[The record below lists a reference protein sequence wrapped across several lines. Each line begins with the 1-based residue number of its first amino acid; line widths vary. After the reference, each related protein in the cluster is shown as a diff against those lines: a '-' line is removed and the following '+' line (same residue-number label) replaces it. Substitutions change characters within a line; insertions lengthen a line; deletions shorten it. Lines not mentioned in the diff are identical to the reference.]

1 MNNNMHLMYL
11 KYLYKSGV
19 IEKDTYK
26 SAVRDI
32 TDKKNKLITI
42 KSNFNEKY
50 VSVDGEFN
58 ELAAKIDTVELSDR
72 FILKHLDGKFLIQT
86 EEGYYVKLDYKTKKL
101 FAVETNKYDATKFK
115 LNIINDKEVTL
126 QTENNDYIQVNE
138 DNILDAKAKTENE
151 RTKFKIKEVTKIAY
165 DNIVIISLSQQR
177 FVTAINGGGSYL
189 AATEFNQTV
198 NEEFTIL
205 QFLDNSYVIQTKG
218 GYYVRVKDD
227 RLLIADTKEL
237 EEASRFLGKNLSG
250 DTIILKTP
258 DEYIVRVRDIDKYLI
273 ADTKEISDSSKFN
286 IYMST
291 NPY

>member
-165 DNIVIISLSQQR
+165 DNIVIISLLQQR

-189 AATEFNQTV
+189 SATEFNQTV

-258 DEYIVRVRDIDKYLI
+258 DEYIVRVRDIDKYLV
-273 ADTKEISDSSKFN
+273 ADAKEISDSSKFN

>member
-237 EEASRFLGKNLSG
+237 EEASRFLGENLSG

-273 ADTKEISDSSKFN
+273 ADAKEISDSSKFN

>member
-138 DNILDAKAKTENE
+138 GNILDAKAKTENE

-237 EEASRFLGKNLSG
+237 EEASRFLGENLSG

-273 ADTKEISDSSKFN
+273 ADAKEISDSSKFN

>member
-32 TDKKNKLITI
+32 IDKKNKLMTI

-101 FAVETNKYDATKFK
+101 FAEETNKYDATKFK

-198 NEEFTIL
+198 NEEFNIL

-227 RLLIADTKEL
+227 RLLMADTKEL
-237 EEASRFLGKNLSG
+237 EEASRFLGENLSG

>member
-32 TDKKNKLITI
+32 TDKKNKLIII

-237 EEASRFLGKNLSG
+237 EEASRFLGENLSG

-258 DEYIVRVRDIDKYLI
+258 DEYIVRVRDIDKYLV
-273 ADTKEISDSSKFN
+273 ADAKEISDSSKFN

>member
-32 TDKKNKLITI
+32 IDKKNKLITI

-138 DNILDAKAKTENE
+138 DNVLDAKAKTENE

-198 NEEFTIL
+198 NEEFNIL

-237 EEASRFLGKNLSG
+237 EEASRFLGENLSG

>member
-86 EEGYYVKLDYKTKKL
+86 EEGYYVKLDFKTKKL

-138 DNILDAKAKTENE
+138 DNVLDAKAKIENE

-177 FVTAINGGGSYL
+177 FVTSINGGGSYL
-189 AATEFNQTV
+189 AATEFNQTE

-237 EEASRFLGKNLSG
+237 EEATRFLGENLSG
-250 DTIILKTP
+250 DTIILKAP

-273 ADTKEISDSSKFN
+273 ADAKEISDSSKFN

>member
-26 SAVRDI
+26 SAIRDI

-58 ELAAKIDTVELSDR
+58 ELVAKIDTVELSDR

-115 LNIINDKEVTL
+115 LNIINDKEITL

-138 DNILDAKAKTENE
+138 DNILDTKAKTENE

-189 AATEFNQTV
+189 AATEFNQTE

-237 EEASRFLGKNLSG
+237 EEASRFLGENLSG

-273 ADTKEISDSSKFN
+273 ADAKEISDSSKFN

>member
-26 SAVRDI
+26 SALRDI

-237 EEASRFLGKNLSG
+237 EEASRFLGENLSG

-273 ADTKEISDSSKFN
+273 ADAKEISDSSKFN

>member
-138 DNILDAKAKTENE
+138 DNILDAEAKTENE

-237 EEASRFLGKNLSG
+237 EEASRFLGENLSG

-258 DEYIVRVRDIDKYLI
+258 DEYIVRVRDIDKYLV
-273 ADTKEISDSSKFN
+273 ADAKEISDSSKFN

>member
-115 LNIINDKEVTL
+115 LNIINDKEVIL

-237 EEASRFLGKNLSG
+237 EEASRFLGENLSG

-258 DEYIVRVRDIDKYLI
+258 DEYIVRVRDIDKYLV
-273 ADTKEISDSSKFN
+273 ADAKEISDSSKFN

>member
-237 EEASRFLGKNLSG
+237 EAASRFLGENLSG

-273 ADTKEISDSSKFN
+273 ADAKEISDSSKFN

>member
-72 FILKHLDGKFLIQT
+72 FILRHLDGKFLIQT

-237 EEASRFLGKNLSG
+237 EEASRFLGENLSG

-258 DEYIVRVRDIDKYLI
+258 DEYIVRVRDIDKYLV
-273 ADTKEISDSSKFN
+273 ADAKEISDSSKFN

>member
-227 RLLIADTKEL
+227 RLLIADTKEI
-237 EEASRFLGKNLSG
+237 EEASRFLGENLSG

-273 ADTKEISDSSKFN
+273 ADAKEISDSSKFN

>member
-26 SAVRDI
+26 SAIRDI

-58 ELAAKIDTVELSDR
+58 ELVAKIDTVELSDR

-115 LNIINDKEVTL
+115 LNIINDKEITL

-189 AATEFNQTV
+189 AATEFNQTE

-237 EEASRFLGKNLSG
+237 EEATRFFGENLSG

-273 ADTKEISDSSKFN
+273 ADAKEISDSSKFN

>member
-86 EEGYYVKLDYKTKKL
+86 EEGYYVKLDFKTKKL

-138 DNILDAKAKTENE
+138 DNVLDAKAKTENE

-177 FVTAINGGGSYL
+177 FVTSINGGGSYL
-189 AATEFNQTV
+189 AATEFNQTE

-237 EEASRFLGKNLSG
+237 EEATRFLGENLSG

-273 ADTKEISDSSKFN
+273 ADAKEISDSSKFN

>member
-237 EEASRFLGKNLSG
+237 EEASRFLGENLSG

>member
-189 AATEFNQTV
+189 SATEFNQTV

-237 EEASRFLGKNLSG
+237 EEASRFWGENLSG

-258 DEYIVRVRDIDKYLI
+258 DEYIVRVRDIDKYLV
-273 ADTKEISDSSKFN
+273 ADAKEISDSSKFN

>member
-72 FILKHLDGKFLIQT
+72 FILKHLDGKILIQT
-86 EEGYYVKLDYKTKKL
+86 EEGYYIKLDYKTKKL

-138 DNILDAKAKTENE
+138 DNILDAKAKIENE

-237 EEASRFLGKNLSG
+237 EEASRFLGENLSG

>member
-101 FAVETNKYDATKFK
+101 FAVEANKYDATKFK

-237 EEASRFLGKNLSG
+237 EEASRFLGENLSG

-258 DEYIVRVRDIDKYLI
+258 DEYIVRVRDIDKYLV
-273 ADTKEISDSSKFN
+273 ADAKEISDSSKFN

>member
-138 DNILDAKAKTENE
+138 DNILDAKAKTDNE

-237 EEASRFLGKNLSG
+237 EEASRFLGENLSG
-250 DTIILKTP
+250 DTIILKAP

-273 ADTKEISDSSKFN
+273 ADAKEISDSSKFN

>member
-72 FILKHLDGKFLIQT
+72 FILKHLDGKLLIQT

-237 EEASRFLGKNLSG
+237 EEASRFLGENLSG

-273 ADTKEISDSSKFN
+273 ADAKEISDSSKFN

>member
-72 FILKHLDGKFLIQT
+72 FILKHLDGKLLIQT

-237 EEASRFLGKNLSG
+237 EEASRFLGENLSG

-258 DEYIVRVRDIDKYLI
+258 DEYIVRVRDIDKYLV
-273 ADTKEISDSSKFN
+273 ADAKEISDSSKFN

>member
-72 FILKHLDGKFLIQT
+72 FILKHLDGKILIQT

-237 EEASRFLGKNLSG
+237 EEASRFLGENLSG

-258 DEYIVRVRDIDKYLI
+258 DEYIVRVRDIDKYLV
-273 ADTKEISDSSKFN
+273 ADAKEISDSSKFN

>member
-1 MNNNMHLMYL
+1 M
-11 KYLYKSGV
+11 
-19 IEKDTYK
+19 
-26 SAVRDI
+26 
-32 TDKKNKLITI
+32 
-42 KSNFNEKY
+42 
-50 VSVDGEFN
+50 
-58 ELAAKIDTVELSDR
+58 
-72 FILKHLDGKFLIQT
+72 DGKFLIQT

-237 EEASRFLGKNLSG
+237 EEASRFLGENLSG

>member
-198 NEEFTIL
+198 NEEFTIF

-237 EEASRFLGKNLSG
+237 EEASRFLGENLSG

-273 ADTKEISDSSKFN
+273 ADAKEISDSSKFN

>member
-138 DNILDAKAKTENE
+138 DNVLDAKAKTENE

-198 NEEFTIL
+198 NEEFNIL

-237 EEASRFLGKNLSG
+237 EEASRFLGENLSG

>member
-86 EEGYYVKLDYKTKKL
+86 EEGYYIKLDYKTKKL

-126 QTENNDYIQVNE
+126 QTENNDYIQVTE

-177 FVTAINGGGSYL
+177 FVTSINGGGSYL
-189 AATEFNQTV
+189 AATEFNQTE

-237 EEASRFLGKNLSG
+237 EEATRFLGENLSG

-273 ADTKEISDSSKFN
+273 ADAKEISDSSKFN

>member
-42 KSNFNEKY
+42 KSNFNQKY

-86 EEGYYVKLDYKTKKL
+86 EEGYYVKLDFKTKKL

-138 DNILDAKAKTENE
+138 DNVLDAKAKTENE

-177 FVTAINGGGSYL
+177 FVTSINGGGSYL
-189 AATEFNQTV
+189 AATEFNQTE

-237 EEASRFLGKNLSG
+237 EEATRFLGENLSG

-258 DEYIVRVRDIDKYLI
+258 DKYIVRVRDIDKYLI
-273 ADTKEISDSSKFN
+273 ADAKEISDSSKFN

>member
-126 QTENNDYIQVNE
+126 QTENNDYIQVTE

-177 FVTAINGGGSYL
+177 FVTSINGGGSYL
-189 AATEFNQTV
+189 AATEFNQTE

-237 EEASRFLGKNLSG
+237 EEATRFLGENLSG

-273 ADTKEISDSSKFN
+273 ADAKEISDSSKFN

>member
-72 FILKHLDGKFLIQT
+72 FILKHLDGKILIQT

-138 DNILDAKAKTENE
+138 DNILDDKAKTENE

-237 EEASRFLGKNLSG
+237 EEASRFLGENLSG

-258 DEYIVRVRDIDKYLI
+258 DEYIVRVRDIDKYLV
-273 ADTKEISDSSKFN
+273 ADAKEISDSSKFN

>member
-42 KSNFNEKY
+42 KSNFNQKY

-58 ELAAKIDTVELSDR
+58 ELAAKIDTIELSDR

-86 EEGYYVKLDYKTKKL
+86 EEGYYVKLDFKTKKL

-115 LNIINDKEVTL
+115 LNITNDKEVTL

-138 DNILDAKAKTENE
+138 DNVLDAKAKTENE

-177 FVTAINGGGSYL
+177 FVTSINGGGSYL
-189 AATEFNQTV
+189 AATEFNQTE

-237 EEASRFLGKNLSG
+237 EEATRFLGENLSG

-273 ADTKEISDSSKFN
+273 ADDKEISDSSKFN

>member
-126 QTENNDYIQVNE
+126 QTENDDYIQVNE

-237 EEASRFLGKNLSG
+237 EEASRFLGENLSG

-273 ADTKEISDSSKFN
+273 ADAKEISDSSKFN

>member
-227 RLLIADTKEL
+227 RLLIADTKEI
-237 EEASRFLGKNLSG
+237 EEASRFLGENLSG

-258 DEYIVRVRDIDKYLI
+258 DEYIVRVRDIDKYLV
-273 ADTKEISDSSKFN
+273 ADAKEISDSSKFN

>member
-126 QTENNDYIQVNE
+126 ETENNDYIQVNE

-237 EEASRFLGKNLSG
+237 EEASRFLGENLSG

-258 DEYIVRVRDIDKYLI
+258 DEYIVRVRDIDKYLV
-273 ADTKEISDSSKFN
+273 ADAKEISDSSKFN

>member
-189 AATEFNQTV
+189 SATEFNQTV

-237 EEASRFLGKNLSG
+237 EEASRFLGENLSG

-258 DEYIVRVRDIDKYLI
+258 DEYIVRVRDIDKYLV
-273 ADTKEISDSSKFN
+273 ADAKEISDSSKFN

>member
-72 FILKHLDGKFLIQT
+72 FILKHLDGKILIQT

-237 EEASRFLGKNLSG
+237 EEASRFLGENLSE

-273 ADTKEISDSSKFN
+273 ADAKEISDSSKFN

>member
-237 EEASRFLGKNLSG
+237 EEASRFLGENLSG

-258 DEYIVRVRDIDKYLI
+258 DEYIVRVRDIDKYLV
-273 ADTKEISDSSKFN
+273 ADAKEISDSSKFN

>member
-115 LNIINDKEVTL
+115 LNIINEKEVTL
-126 QTENNDYIQVNE
+126 QTENDDYIQVNE

-237 EEASRFLGKNLSG
+237 EEASRFLGENLSG

-258 DEYIVRVRDIDKYLI
+258 DEYIVRVRDIDKYLV
-273 ADTKEISDSSKFN
+273 ADAKEISDSSKFN

>member
-115 LNIINDKEVTL
+115 LNIINEKEVTL
-126 QTENNDYIQVNE
+126 QTENDDYIQVNE

-237 EEASRFLGKNLSG
+237 EEASRFFGENLSG

-273 ADTKEISDSSKFN
+273 ADAKEISDSSKFN